1 MYVTYRITQYFNSNQ
16 YFKSNNILKLSDLY
30 NLSRCPHLFIYIKSP
45 NNNLTSRLHPNSE
58 IHNRNTRKRTNLVV
72 LRFIGSATQS
82 SFTYFFITEW
92 NKLSSNI
99 KNCESNYDFKSK
111 LKRYYCSVY
120 WYCVLIEISKFHLLR
135 NCLARSGS
143 SWSQSR
149 EVLEFEK

>member
-1 MYVTYRITQYFNSNQ
+1 MNNIYGIESCYGAPQYMSSKVNILQKKAIRNVYNLPYNSPKNR

-30 NLSRCPHLFIYIKSP
+30 NLSRCPHLFIHIKSP

-111 LKRYYCSVY
+111 LKRYYCSIY
-120 WYCVLIEISKFHLLR
+120 
-135 NCLARSGS
+135 
-143 SWSQSR
+143 
-149 EVLEFEK
+149 